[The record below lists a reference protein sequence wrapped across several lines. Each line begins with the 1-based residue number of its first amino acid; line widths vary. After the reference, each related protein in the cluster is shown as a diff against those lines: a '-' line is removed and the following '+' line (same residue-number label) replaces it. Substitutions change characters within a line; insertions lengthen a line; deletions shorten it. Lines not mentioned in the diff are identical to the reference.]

1 LGGSLGY
8 YIRFVSTDDQP
19 IDPAELRR
27 VLAAGDPD
35 YTFELGEG
43 MTVHHAEHAIG
54 HIDVSTPGDPRF
66 EEQRDQLLQAATKA
80 RGRGRRRVLDALRGA
95 SAILAVEV
103 LFGTGDTE
111 STLVRLDPLWAWLVD
126 HRRGMVQAD
135 GEGYYDGVGVVFRQS

>member
-1 LGGSLGY
+1 
-8 YIRFVSTDDQP
+8 
-19 IDPAELRR
+19 
-27 VLAAGDPD
+27 
-35 YTFELGEG
+35 

-54 HIDVSTPGDPRF
+54 HLDVSTPGEPGF

-103 LFGTGDTE
+103 LFGTGETE

-126 HRRGMVQAD
+126 HRQGMVQAD
-135 GEGYYDGVGVVFRQS
+135 GEGYYDGVGVVFRHA